1 MLTLLSFVLS
11 HVTTHILSKGRQF
24 IIQDLLASKGLTD
37 TEVQEGL
44 IFERNSHP
52 LRTLRFAQSV
62 MKSLYTLANILSCL
76 RLLMQ
81 LYVESFKF
89 VEFYVAISFSF
100 NIC

>member
-11 HVTTHILSKGRQF
+11 HETTYILSRGRQF
-24 IIQDLLASKGLTD
+24 IIQDLLVSKGLTD

-52 LRTLRFAQSV
+52 LRTFRFAQSV
-62 MKSLYTLANILSCL
+62 MKSLYTLANIFSCL

-81 LYVESFKF
+81 LYV
-89 VEFYVAISFSF
+89 
-100 NIC
+100 